1 MANIAFSGR
10 LSRDVEMKF
19 SGSGKAIATLNVAEN
34 HSRMDKNTNK
44 YIETGTTWRRVTVF
58 GKRAEALANL
68 RKGAVLA
75 IQGREETREYEKQDG
90 SKGSSLEVIADIVGV
105 LPTSVSVDRQNA
117 PQQPNAQQQG
127 GWGNQ
132 PQQNAWGA
140 SQDSGWGNTEEAPF

>member
-1 MANIAFSGR
+1 MANVNFVGR

-19 SGSGKAIATLNVAEN
+19 SGNGKAIATLNVAEN
-34 HSRMDKNTNK
+34 HSRMNKQTNQFE
-44 YIETGTTWRRVTVF
+44 ETGTTWRRVVMF

-68 RKGAVLA
+68 QKGAVLA

-105 LPTSVSVDRQNA
+105 VPTGSQGSAQNA
-117 PQQPNAQQQG
+117 PQQPNTQQQG

-132 PQQNAWGA
+132 PQQDGWGG
-140 SQDSGWGNTEEAPF
+140 SQGSAWGNTEEAPF